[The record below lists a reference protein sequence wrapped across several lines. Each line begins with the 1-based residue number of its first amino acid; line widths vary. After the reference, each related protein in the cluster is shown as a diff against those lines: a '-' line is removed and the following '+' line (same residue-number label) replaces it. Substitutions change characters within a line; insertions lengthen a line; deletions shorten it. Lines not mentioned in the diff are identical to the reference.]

1 MTSVLVGDLDPLVA
15 RGLMQTLIEEKY
27 DVLDGTATA
36 RLDDLADEVV
46 RLHPDAV
53 IVRMGPEPELTV
65 RALRARQPR
74 LQVVECDDDQPRLRV
89 HPVDGRTFT
98 LEPVTALT
106 LREALAAAGGDG
118 LAGNRD
124 SAAVDGARA
133 DAATAEGSGA
143 DGAHRDGGADVR

>member
-1 MTSVLVGDLDPLVA
+1 
-15 RGLMQTLIEEKY
+15 MQTLIEEKY

-36 RLDDLADEVV
+36 RLDDLADAVV

-65 RALRARQPR
+65 RILRARQPR

-118 LAGNRD
+118 AVGKRD
-124 SAAVDGARA
+124 GAAADGVAADGARA
-133 DAATAEGSGA
+133 ERPGVDGSNP
-143 DGAHRDGGADVR
+143 DGANDVR

>member
-89 HPVDGRTFT
+89 HPVGGRTFT

>member
-1 MTSVLVGDLDPLVA
+1 
-15 RGLMQTLIEEKY
+15 
-27 DVLDGTATA
+27 
-36 RLDDLADEVV
+36 
-46 RLHPDAV
+46 
-53 IVRMGPEPELTV
+53 MGPEPELTV

-124 SAAVDGARA
+124 GAAVDGARA
-133 DAATAEGSGA
+133 DAATAQGSGA

>member
-15 RGLMQTLIEEKY
+15 RGLMQTLIEEQY
-27 DVLDGTATA
+27 DVLDGTATG
-36 RLDDLADEVV
+36 RLDDLADAVV

-53 IVRMGPEPELTV
+53 IVRMGPDPELTV

-98 LEPVTALT
+98 LEPVTAVT
-106 LREALAAAGGDG
+106 LHEALAAARPAGDG
-118 LAGNRD
+118 T
-124 SAAVDGARA
+124 AAHGSDG
-133 DAATAEGSGA
+133 TVPA
-143 DGAHRDGGADVR
+143 DGGPTDVR